1 MRSVLR
7 EPEEPRTP
15 INLFHSWG
23 IQFLAVLR
31 ETGIAALILVGG
43 LIAVRH
49 LVSSRARSDFMRQLF
64 LAGVKSIPVVTVVGM
79 FTGMILSLQTGLALR
94 RFGQEVNI
102 GTAVMVSMLR
112 EMGPFMT
119 GLILAASVGSSM
131 AAQLGTMTI
140 SEEVAALEIMSIDPI
155 RFLVMPRLWAL
166 AVMGPLLSFYS
177 CMMGVFG
184 GGVVGMTQLGVAWSA
199 YWDNATLFA
208 DNKDLWVGMLK
219 ALCFG
224 LIIATTACHQGFAAR
239 KGAIGVGEATR
250 RTVILSFLLILMTGY
265 FITRLFYV

>member
-7 EPEEPRTP
+7 EPEEPRRP
-15 INLFHSWG
+15 FNLIHAWG
-23 IQFLAVLR
+23 IQFLALLR
-31 ETGIAALILVGG
+31 EAGVATLILLGG
-43 LIAVRH
+43 LAAVRF
-49 LVSSRARSDFMRQLF
+49 LVQPRARRELVRQLY
-64 LAGVKSIPVVTVVGM
+64 LAGVKSLPVVTVVGM

-140 SEEVAALEIMSIDPI
+140 SEEIAALEIMSIAPI

-166 AVMGPLLSFYS
+166 AVMGPLLSFYAS
-177 CMMGVFG
+177 MMGVVG
-184 GGVVGMTQLGVAWSA
+184 GGVVGLTQLGVPWSA

-208 DNKDLWVGMLK
+208 ENKDLWVGMLK
-219 ALCFG
+219 ALCFC
-224 LIIATTACHQGFAAR
+224 LIIATIACHQGFAAR
-239 KGAIGVGEATR
+239 KGALGVGEATR
-250 RTVILSFLLILMTGY
+250 QTVILSFLLILMTGY
-265 FITRLFYV
+265 FLTRLFYV